1 MKTAKILGATTL
13 AGALLFTGLGNA
25 NAAEQININNAKDI
39 ANKATLNDEASK
51 GGFSPG
57 PTSDLSSN
65 DSYTTTKKGNDYI
78 ISSPDEGAYTYRLA
92 EDGKLYMTTKYDGK
106 EYYISQANVDNSQQ
120 PVQKKQNQTDNN
132 SNQTQTATDETQ
144 NPATDNNNVEVNNTQ
159 ATDNSKTENN
169 TQALPETG
177 EESSNTTLAT
187 MIASILL
194 ATGSLL
200 TFKRFSKTSK

>member
-1 MKTAKILGATTL
+1 MKKSKVLATTTL
-13 AGALLFTGLGNA
+13 AGALLFTGLGNV

-39 ANKATLNDEASK
+39 AFKATFNDEASK

-78 ISSPDEGAYTYRLA
+78 ISSPDEGAYTYRLT
-92 EDGKLYMTTKYDGK
+92 EDGKLYITTKYDGK

-132 SNQTQTATDETQ
+132 SNQTQTTTDETQ
-144 NPATDNNNVEVNNTQ
+144 NLATDKKNVEANNTQ
-159 ATDNSKTENN
+159 ATDSAKAENN

-177 EESSNTTLAT
+177 GQSNSGLVT
-187 MIASILL
+187 IVASVLL
-194 ATGSLL
+194 AAGSLL
-200 TFKRFSKTSK
+200 AFRRTSNSK